1 MVIFVISWIQ
11 VTAKLLSRTRI
22 VDLILWLSL
31 NILKFLPW
39 VSLSSPLHCSLFI
52 FTSRNQKLSTVA
64 SDCKIICSANEIP
77 TSIYDSSSL
86 GIIVKLARVSL
97 SASFLVRCTFFCL
110 LWVGTNYMYIHS
122 LKILYAT
129 DVMALFATN
138 VACVYLLSWV
148 ILHEQFVG
156 VRVSWHLIYFNL

>member
-39 VSLSSPLHCSLFI
+39 VSLSSPPHCCLFI
-52 FTSRNQKLSTVA
+52 FTSRNHKLSTVA